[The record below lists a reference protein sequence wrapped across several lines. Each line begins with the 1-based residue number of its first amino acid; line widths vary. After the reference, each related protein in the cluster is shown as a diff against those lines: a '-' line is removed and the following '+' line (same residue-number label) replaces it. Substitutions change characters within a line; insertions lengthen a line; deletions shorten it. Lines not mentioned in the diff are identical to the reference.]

1 MTDQLS
7 LPIQKRRA
15 DVTWLKLRKTEDGQ
29 TRFSMSL
36 SSEYP
41 VDRYWGTEI
50 LSHDSGAVRLG
61 RADSGAMPLL
71 WNHNPDDP
79 VGMVDSAKISGKRL
93 LVEGAFFSTQRAQD
107 VASMVSGGL
116 RNVSVGYRI
125 HSVEENVD
133 EDEFTVTDWEP
144 YEASIAPVPA
154 DPTVGSGRATG
165 EQTFEVERKARDG
178 KPPQEAEIPKQG
190 ERSGV
195 EQEALKPPEI
205 VPPDKPNTQL
215 TEPTEPRSER
225 GSPFSESENG
235 RAIPDPPALPAEV
248 KTGVI
253 TMAEEKGSAADAD
266 RKVSAVEAENER
278 RTAIQQL
285 CRANKIDARVER
297 RWIEEATPLA
307 DEMGVDGKVFRQG
320 VASQLLDVAELRGRQ
335 TPTAAA
341 DLGLSSRETERFSL
355 FRAIRALRYGGQ
367 RPKFLEEAA
376 YELEC
381 SNAVGK
387 KLGRELTSSIL
398 IPGEVLQRP
407 LGEAAQRAMAT
418 QPGSKGG
425 FMVNVQNMGF
435 IDILRNRSVAMA
447 MGARVLSGLQGNLT
461 FPRQTGK
468 VSVTWQAGEGSSTS
482 AADQALGQLS
492 MTPKTCIAITDVSE
506 QLLAQATPSAE
517 AFVMADL
524 ANDVAIDGVDAAV
537 INGTGGAQ
545 PLGIKNTTGITSG
558 QDSATATYA
567 KVLAFVSTAG
577 GANAIRGNPGWVT
590 NTAGAARLMQV
601 QRFTST
607 DTPVWQGNMLNGTL
621 VGFNAMSSEQ
631 LASGNIIFGSW
642 DEVVIGE
649 WGVLELSTDN
659 GGTRFNQA
667 QVGIR
672 AMWMVDVLVRY
683 PQAFVVSTNLS

>member
-1 MTDQLS
+1 MTEQLS

-15 DVTWLKLRKTEDGQ
+15 NVGTFEIRKSDSGSAK
-29 TRFSMSL
+29 FSMSL

-41 VDRYWGTEI
+41 VNRYWGTEI
-50 LSHDSGAVRLG
+50 LSHDAGAVRLD

-79 VGMVDSAKISGKRL
+79 IGMVTSAKLSGKRL
-93 LVEGAFFSTQRAQD
+93 LVEGNFFDTQRARD
-107 VASMVSGGL
+107 VASMVDGGL

-125 HSVEENVD
+125 HSIEENVD
-133 EDEFTVTDWEP
+133 EEEFTVTDWEP

-154 DPTVGSGRATG
+154 DPTVGAGRSND
-165 EQTFEVERKARDG
+165 EQTFEVQKKARNREETQAVEVPQQG
-178 KPPQEAEIPKQG
+178 K
-190 ERSGV
+190 RSGV
-195 EQEALKPPEI
+195 EQEVSTVLPDK
-205 VPPDKPNTQL
+205 PPDKSNI
-215 TEPTEPRSER
+215 EPTEPRSER
-225 GSPFSESENG
+225 GSSFSDP
-235 RAIPDPPALPAEV
+235 AITTTATTAETREVTIVTTETTAPAGSSADV
-248 KTGVI
+248 RKI
-253 TMAEEKGSAADAD
+253 TAL
-266 RKVSAVEAENER
+266 EAETER
-278 RTAIQQL
+278 RTAIQHL
-285 CRANKIDARVER
+285 CKANKIDARVER
-297 RWIEEATPLA
+297 QWIEDAVPLT
-307 DEMGVDGKVFRQG
+307 DELGPDGKVLRKG
-320 VASQLLDVAELRGRQ
+320 IASQILDVAELRGRQ
-335 TPTAAA
+335 QPTAASS
-341 DLGLSSRETERFSL
+341 LGLSTRETERFSL

-367 RPKFLEEAA
+367 RPKFLEEAG

-381 SNAVGK
+381 SNAIGK

-407 LGEAAQRAMAT
+407 LGSAAVERAMAT

-425 FMVNVQNMGF
+425 YMVNVQNMGF

-447 MGARVLSGLQGNLT
+447 MGARVISGLTGNVT

-468 VSVTWQAGEGSSTS
+468 ATVTWQAGEGTS
-482 AADQALGQLS
+482 VTATDQTLGQLS
-492 MTPKTCIAITDVSE
+492 MTPKTAIAITDVSE

-524 ANDVAIDGVDAAV
+524 ANDVAIDGVDYAV

-558 QDSATATYA
+558 QDAASATYA
-567 KVLAFVSTAG
+567 KILAFVSTAG

-590 NTAGAARLMQV
+590 NTAGAAKLMQV
-601 QRFTST
+601 QRFSST
-607 DTPVWQGNMLNGTL
+607 DTPVWQGNMLDGSL

-631 LASGNIIFGSW
+631 LATGNLIFGSW

-683 PQAFVVSTNLS
+683 PQAFVVSVNLS

>member
-1 MTDQLS
+1 MTEQLS
-7 LPIQKRRA
+7 LPLQKRRA
-15 DVTWLKLRKTEDGQ
+15 DTLDIRKDDKGV

-41 VDRYWGTEI
+41 VGRYWGTEI
-50 LSHDSGAVRLG
+50 LSHDSGAVRLD
-61 RADSGAMPLL
+61 RADTGAMPLL
-71 WNHNPDDP
+71 WNHNADDP

-93 LVEGAFFSTQRAQD
+93 LVEGSFFSTQRAQD
-107 VASMVSGGL
+107 VATMVAGGL

-154 DPTVGSGRATG
+154 DPTVGAGRAAG
-165 EQTFEVERKARDG
+165 EQTFEVKKKAREG
-178 KPPQEAEIPKQG
+178 KDTQGAEVPQQG
-190 ERSGV
+190 ERSGL
-195 EQEALKPPEI
+195 EQEVKTILPDKSG
-205 VPPDKPNTQL
+205 PPDKPN

-225 GSPFSESENG
+225 GSSFSESENG
-235 RAIPDPPALPAEV
+235 RAIPDPPANTAEV

-253 TMAEEKGSAADAD
+253 TMADEKVPAVPSADS
-266 RKVSAVEAENER
+266 RKITAVEAETER
-278 RTAIQQL
+278 RTAIQHL
-285 CRANKIDARVER
+285 AKANKIDSRVER
-297 RWIEEATPLA
+297 QWIEDAVPLT
-307 DEMGVDGKVFRQG
+307 DELGVDGKVLRKG
-320 VASQLLDVAELRGRQ
+320 VASQILDVAELRGRAQ
-335 TPTAAA
+335 PTAAST
-341 DLGLSSRETERFSL
+341 LGLSIRETERFSL
-355 FRAIRALRYGGQ
+355 FKAIRALRYGGQ

-407 LGEAAQRAMAT
+407 LGDAASRAMAT
-418 QPGSKGG
+418 QPGAKGG
-425 FMVNVQNMGF
+425 YMVNVQNMGF
-435 IDILRNRSVAMA
+435 IDILRNRSVAMS

-468 VSVTWQAGEGSSTS
+468 VSVTWQAGEGTSTS

-524 ANDVAIDGVDAAV
+524 ANDVAIDGVDYAV
-537 INGTGGAQ
+537 INGAGGAQ
-545 PLGIKNTTGITSG
+545 PLGIVNTTGITSG
-558 QDSATATYA
+558 QDAATATYA

-577 GANAIRGNPGWVT
+577 AANAIRGNPGWVT

-607 DTPVWQGNMLNGTL
+607 DTPVWQGNMLNGSL

-631 LASGNIIFGSW
+631 LASGNLIFGSW